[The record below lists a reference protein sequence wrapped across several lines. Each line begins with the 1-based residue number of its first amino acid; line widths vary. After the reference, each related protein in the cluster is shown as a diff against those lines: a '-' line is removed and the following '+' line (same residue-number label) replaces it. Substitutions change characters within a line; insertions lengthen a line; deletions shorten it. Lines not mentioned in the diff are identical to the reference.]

1 MRTLAFVVAGALLA
15 AGGVYAAE
23 EAALPNEHWS
33 FEGPFGTYDRGELQR
48 GFQVYQEVCSVCH
61 AVEHLAY
68 RDLTEIG
75 YSEDEVKAM
84 AAQAKVT
91 DGPNDQG
98 EMFERPGRPSDPFVR
113 PFPNEKAA
121 RAANNGALPPDQS
134 LLAKS
139 LGNGL
144 GILWGT
150 EGPDYIYA
158 LLTGYKDPPAGEKL
172 PDNQYYDV
180 YFPTHHI
187 AMPPPLSDDVV
198 TFGDGTK
205 ATTAQEAHDVVTF
218 LTWAAEPKLEARKSM
233 GAMVIFFLL
242 FMTVILYLA
251 KRKIWANV
259 H

>member
-1 MRTLAFVVAGALLA
+1 MRALVSALA
-15 AGGVYAAE
+15 AAGLIVGIAQAAE
-23 EAALPNEHWS
+23 EEALPNQHWS
-33 FEGPFGTYDRGELQR
+33 FEGIFGTFDRGELQR

-75 YSEDEVKAM
+75 YSEDEVKAI

-134 LLAKS
+134 LIVKARE
-139 LGNGL
+139 NGPQYVF
-144 GILWGT
+144 GI
-150 EGPDYIYA
+150 
-158 LLTGYKDPPAGEKL
+158 LTGYRDPP
-172 PDNQYYDV
+172 PDIKMGQGMRYNLA
-180 YFPTHHI
+180 FPGHQI
-187 AMPPPLSDDVV
+187 AMPPPLSDDAVQY
-198 TFGDGTK
+198 GDGTK
-205 ATTAQEAHDVVTF
+205 ATSDQEARDVVAF
-218 LTWAAEPKLEARKSM
+218 LTWASEPNLEVRKRM
-233 GAMVIFFLL
+233 GVKVIVFLL
-242 FMTVILYLA
+242 VTTVLLYA
-251 KRKIWANV
+251 VKRKIWAGV